1 MASLAQLIAR
11 FRSTA
16 ADTQEPYLFADPDIA
31 DWLDEAQNEACIR
44 GRLLHESANPD
55 VCQITLQGGES
66 GYPLHPAIYEIDHL
80 AYRAAGASRRAPV
93 RLVSQVWLDDH
104 LPDWRDRE
112 GDPEYAIQG
121 DTALRL
127 VPAPITT
134 GLLLLEGYRL
144 PLEPISVLDRPE
156 IHQAHHFNL
165 VDWALYRGYSRP
177 DSDVMDLERAA
188 LHERAF
194 SAYFGD
200 RTDSDLRR
208 ITREDGIHHNQAWI

>member
-1 MASLAQLIAR
+1 M
-11 FRSTA
+11 
-16 ADTQEPYLFADPDIA
+16 
-31 DWLDEAQNEACIR
+31 
-44 GRLLHESANPD
+44 
-55 VCQITLQGGES
+55 
-66 GYPLHPAIYEIDHL
+66 
-80 AYRAAGASRRAPV
+80 
-93 RLVSQVWLDDH
+93 
-104 LPDWRDRE
+104 
-112 GDPEYAIQG
+112 
-121 DTALRL
+121 
-127 VPAPITT
+127 PAPITT